1 MNIASAR
8 RAWGAGI
15 APVPM
20 SLLADTELSERT
32 RLVYALV
39 SGLVDQG
46 RSPDLRI
53 VARFVGCQLR
63 SVEKS
68 LDELSARGHISLHPT
83 GDEDSV
89 RLILRDGVDPLP
101 VAETTQKV
109 VVSGKAV
116 NGDEQAMAQA
126 VLDEFNRQA
135 GTRYSIAT
143 DKWQRM
149 IVARMRKHPDLS
161 LEQFSAV
168 IEGLVQGARW
178 WDPDDD
184 GVPPT
189 PNLIFGN
196 DAQFE
201 RCLSRLTQT
210 NNSNDWSAR
219 QMLEAA
225 DLLDEMETR
234 WPKQIEA

>member
-1 MNIASAR
+1 MNIRSAR

-15 APVPM
+15 ATVPM

-32 RLVYALV
+32 RLVYAVV

-46 RSPDLRI
+46 RGPDLRI
-53 VARFVGCQLR
+53 VARFVGCQMR

-68 LDELSARGHISLHPT
+68 IDELAERGHISVHPT
-83 GDEDSV
+83 GDEDAV
-89 RLILRDGVDPLP
+89 RIVLRDGVDPLP
-101 VAETTQKV
+101 VAETTAKV

-116 NGDEQAMAQA
+116 NEDEQAMSQA
-126 VLDEFNRQA
+126 ILDEFNRQA

-161 LEQFSAV
+161 LEAYSGV
-168 IEGLVQGARW
+168 IEALVQGPRW
-178 WDPDDD
+178 WDASDE

-210 NNSNDWSAR
+210 TNSHDWSAR

-225 DLLDEMETR
+225 QLLEEMETT